1 MRLKQ
6 VSIRPRAPKAS
17 PAKSARVT
25 AMAAN
30 AHLAVTVVIA
40 LSKASVKSAQ
50 CVKHLLPKRK
60 PRVSPASLTLPL
72 KQQLP

>member
-1 MRLKQ
+1 MVRKQ
-6 VSIRPRAPKAS
+6 VSIRLRAPKAS
-17 PAKSARVT
+17 PARSVHVT

-30 AHLAVTVVIA
+30 AHLAVTVVTA
-40 LSKASVKSAQ
+40 PSKASAKSVQ

-72 KQQLP
+72 NQ

>member
-1 MRLKQ
+1 MLRKQ
-6 VSIRPRAPKAS
+6 ASSWPRAPKAS
-17 PAKSARVT
+17 PARSARVT
-25 AMAAN
+25 AMA
-30 AHLAVTVVIA
+30 VTVRLVVIA

>member
-17 PAKSARVT
+17 PARSDHVT

-30 AHLAVTVVIA
+30 AHLVVIA

>member
-1 MRLKQ
+1 MLRKQ
-6 VSIRPRAPKAS
+6 ASIRPRAPKAS
-17 PAKSARVT
+17 PARSDHVT
-25 AMAAN
+25 AMAGN
-30 AHLAVTVVIA
+30 AHLAVTA